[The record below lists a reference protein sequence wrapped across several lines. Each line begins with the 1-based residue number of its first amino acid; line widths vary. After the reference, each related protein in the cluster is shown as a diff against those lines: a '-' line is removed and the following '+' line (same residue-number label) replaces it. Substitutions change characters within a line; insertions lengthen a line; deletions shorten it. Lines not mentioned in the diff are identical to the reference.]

1 MIEMNLAER
10 LTYLRKENGFTQL
23 TLAEK
28 VNVSRQAVSRWE
40 SGTAV
45 PSTESLKI
53 LSNIY
58 GVSVDYL
65 LNGNSEQSS
74 TEKEA
79 PQEVPQEPQQEVSK
93 KNHHV
98 KWRTLIIAVVC
109 VLLILAGLVGTSLL
123 QEKNGKVSISEL
135 PERSWA
141 SNPGEFS
148 IDW

>member
-1 MIEMNLAER
+1 MNLAER
-10 LTYLRKENGFTQL
+10 LTYLRKESGFTQL

-40 SGTAV
+40 SGTAI

-65 LNGNSEQSS
+65 LNGSGEESC
-74 TEKEA
+74 TEKEV
-79 PQEVPQEPQQEVSK
+79 PQEVPQEPARETLQKPHYITWK
-93 KNHHV
+93 K
-98 KWRTLIIAVVC
+98 LFIAVVC
-109 VLLILAGLVGTSLL
+109 VLLILAGLVGASLL
-123 QEKNGKVSISEL
+123 QKKPEKVSINEI